1 MMAGAGAGSSTTA
14 FSIVKVLGDPNSKD
28 DLRLKAAQELTENFE
43 TITQC
48 PGYPTFLEQ
57 SMKIFLKVLQEG
69 DPQFISDYNI
79 QQVCFSSKIFLPC
92 TKYLSYSTGPEIDS
106 RIDSSTTSLRNCSS
120 LR

>member
-14 FSIVKVLGDPNSKD
+14 FSIVKVLGDPASKD

-79 QQVCFSSKIFLPC
+79 QQVC
-92 TKYLSYSTGPEIDS
+92 
-106 RIDSSTTSLRNCSS
+106 
-120 LR
+120 

>member
-14 FSIVKVLGDPNSKD
+14 FSIVKVLGDPASKD

-79 QQVCFSSKIFLPC
+79 QQVRCCLKLFSLY
-92 TKYLSYSTGPEIDS
+92 TKYISYSTGP
-106 RIDSSTTSLRNCSS
+106 
-120 LR
+120 